1 MRPTS
6 ATWTATSWTF
16 FATAEY
22 KRAVLATGSVFV
34 LLLGLYSG
42 VVYHLIIL
50 GEERYLQAVHGPEF
64 ERYRQQVRRYL

>member
-1 MRPTS
+1 
-6 ATWTATSWTF
+6 
-16 FATAEY
+16 
-22 KRAVLATGSVFV
+22 LATGSVFV